1 MTLNALYIEEKLVF
15 INKCLLKS
23 RFNFITFVFRKILNN
38 KMLDIQK
45 IRADF
50 PILSRTVNG
59 KPLVYFDN
67 GATSQKPQIVID
79 AISNYYQEINA
90 NIHRGVHTLSQLA
103 TDAYEVSRGKIQ
115 SHINAKFAHEV
126 IFTAGTT
133 HGINA
138 VANGFASLLKSGDE
152 VLVSAME
159 HHSNIVP
166 WQMLCEKTGAV
177 LKVIPMNE
185 NGELIMAEYD
195 KLLSDKT
202 KIVTVNHISNALGT
216 INPIKYMI
224 DKAHEFGAAILIDGA
239 QAVPHLKPDVQ
250 ELDCDFYV
258 FSGHKICGPTGTGIL
273 YGKEAWLNKL
283 PPYQGGGEMIKEVTF
298 EKTTYA
304 ELPHK
309 FEAGTPNIAG
319 GIALGTAVD
328 YMNSVGFDNIQEQEK
343 ELVEYGTKRLLEI
356 EGLRIFGTA
365 KEKTSV
371 ISFNIEGIH
380 PYDIGT
386 IIDKLGIAVRT
397 GHHCAQPIMDFF
409 KIPGTIRA
417 SFAFYNTKEEIDLMV
432 EAVKRAKLM
441 LS

>member
-1 MTLNALYIEEKLVF
+1 
-15 INKCLLKS
+15 
-23 RFNFITFVFRKILNN
+23 
-38 KMLDIQK
+38 MLDIQK

-50 PILSRTVNG
+50 PILSQKVNG

-67 GATSQKPQIVID
+67 GATSQKPQVVID
-79 AISNYYQEINA
+79 TIAKYYQEINA

-103 TDAYEVSRGKIQ
+103 TDAYEASRGKIQ
-115 SHINAKFAHEV
+115 QHINAKFAHEV
-126 IFTAGTT
+126 LFTSGTT
-133 HGINA
+133 HGINL

-177 LKVIPMNE
+177 LRVIPMDE
-185 NGELIMAEYD
+185 NGELILSEYD
-195 KLLSDKT
+195 KLLSAKT
-202 KIVTVNHISNALGT
+202 KMVTINHISNALGT
-216 INPIKYMI
+216 VNPIKYMI

-319 GIALGTAVD
+319 GIALGTAID
-328 YMNSVGFDNIQEQEK
+328 YMNQVGFENIQIQEK
-343 ELVEYGTKRLLEI
+343 ELLDYGTKRLLEI
-356 EGLRIFGTA
+356 EGLKIYGTA

-417 SFAFYNTKEEIDLMV
+417 SFAFYNTKEEIDIFV
-432 EAVKRAKLM
+432 EGVKRAQLM

>member
-1 MTLNALYIEEKLVF
+1 
-15 INKCLLKS
+15 
-23 RFNFITFVFRKILNN
+23 
-38 KMLDIQK
+38 MLDINK
-45 IRADF
+45 VRADF

-79 AISNYYQEINA
+79 AIAKYYQEINA

-103 TDAYEVSRGKIQ
+103 TDAYEISRSKIQ
-115 SHINAKFAHEV
+115 NHINAKFAHEV
-126 IFTAGTT
+126 IFTSGTT

-138 VANGFASLLKSGDE
+138 VANGFASILKPGDE
-152 VLVSAME
+152 VLVSALE

-166 WQMLCEKTGAV
+166 WQMLCEKTGAT
-177 LKVIPMNE
+177 LKVIPMDD
-185 NGELIMAEYD
+185 NGELIMEEYD
-195 KLLSDKT
+195 KLLSNNT

-216 INPIKYMI
+216 VNPVKYMI

-250 ELDCDFYV
+250 ALDCDFYV
-258 FSGHKICGPTGTGIL
+258 FSGHKMCGPTGVGIL

-304 ELPHK
+304 DLPHK
-309 FEAGTPNIAG
+309 FEAGTPDIAG
-319 GIALGTAVD
+319 GIVLGTAVD
-328 YMNSVGFDNIQEQEK
+328 YMNSIGFDNIQKQEL
-343 ELVEYGTKRLLEI
+343 ELLEYATKQLLEI
-356 EGLRIFGTA
+356 EGLKIYGTA

-371 ISFNIEGIH
+371 VSFNIEGIH

-386 IIDKLGIAVRT
+386 IVDKLGIAVRT
-397 GHHCAQPIMDFF
+397 GHHCAQPIMNFF
-409 KIPGTIRA
+409 NIPGTIRA
-417 SFAFYNTKEEIDLMV
+417 SFSFYNTKEEIDVMV
-432 EAVKRAKLM
+432 EAVKKAQMM

>member
-1 MTLNALYIEEKLVF
+1 
-15 INKCLLKS
+15 
-23 RFNFITFVFRKILNN
+23 
-38 KMLDIQK
+38 MLDIQK

-50 PILSRTVNG
+50 PILSQKING

-67 GATSQKPQIVID
+67 GATSQKPQVVID
-79 AISNYYQEINA
+79 AISKYYQEINA

-103 TDAYEVSRGKIQ
+103 TDAYEISRGKIQ
-115 SHINAKFAHEV
+115 NHINAKHAHEV
-126 IFTAGTT
+126 IFTSGTT

-138 VANGFASLLKSGDE
+138 IANGFASILKIGDE
-152 VLVSAME
+152 VLVSALE

-166 WQMLCEKTGAV
+166 WQMLCEKTGAT

-185 NGELIMAEYD
+185 HGELILSEFE
-195 KLLSDKT
+195 KLLSEKT

-224 DKAHEFGAAILIDGA
+224 DKAHEVGAAILIDGA

-258 FSGHKICGPTGTGIL
+258 FSGHKICGPTGIGVL
-273 YGKEAWLNKL
+273 YGKEAWLTKL
-283 PPYQGGGEMIKEVTF
+283 PPYQGGGEMIATVTF

-304 ELPHK
+304 DLPHK

-319 GIALGTAVD
+319 GIVLGTAVD
-328 YMNSVGFDNIQEQEK
+328 YLNAIGFDNIAEYEH
-343 ELVEYGTKRLLEI
+343 ELLEYGTKRLLEI
-356 EGLRIFGTA
+356 EGMKIFGTSKA
-365 KEKTSV
+365 KTSV
-371 ISFNIEGIH
+371 ISFNIAGIH

-409 KIPGTIRA
+409 KIPGTLRA
-417 SFAFYNTKEEIDLMV
+417 SFAFYNTKEEIDIMV
-432 EAVKRAKLM
+432 ESLKRAQMM